1 MFDSLKGKISDKET
15 TFFTVPQG
23 KSYLVKSIT
32 ICNGSED
39 FDTTFSV
46 YTKDA
51 GKNVYIAPNGL
62 DLKVGEY
69 FVFEVEFKAKAG
81 ESLYAKIN
89 SYQYVS
95 LEEVPWVI
103 DKEFLSYHYSGLL
116 KSDSIISSFFLMI

>member
-95 LEEVPWVI
+95 LEEVPWVK
-103 DKEFLSYHYSGLL
+103 DKEFLSYHIFVE
-116 KSDSIISSFFLMI
+116 IIDE